1 VAFSRNHLANKVHR
15 PISLYLK
22 ACGTAAKAFDTM
34 SALGVTL
41 SQKWALTA
49 VEKLAK
55 SKMDDLVNR
64 VKNTSFHTT
73 HDNINRMFRV
83 SHQRVG
89 HNSHFDSGTAAT
101 VFIPPDETGYKLP
114 ETNEEFLKKVAEGAT
129 TSITPHEIQELHA
142 DAAPRIFAQNV
153 HTVLKMLVNAPDFKF
168 KTYEHRSSEIFGRP
182 PVSDALPTGP
192 GHTLDQYILNTAKI
206 DEVSYDGNRQWMDE
220 WSRQLKLDTDEEKE
234 KTGQKRIIIWSG
246 DQLTASRLRGLKTF
260 RSMDDTPYERL
271 CWIEPIFGWFHL
283 QMAFAT
289 SLHKQYYGRKAG
301 IGFARAFE
309 LLGKKGLASA
319 KVKGNWFHDF
329 EETLKELATA
339 HFLCIWLEITGA
351 GSVEDL
357 RSKSPE
363 ELRRFAE
370 RIVSEFASTA
380 ALEER
385 SRQPSPKRDELQEQV
400 IQLNR
405 DLLEYLEL
413 DDAIKQ
419 GHVSRMEDLLPGLL
433 YRFQGGNNK
442 LYVIEV
448 TELLQKLQKE
458 WLDSVK

>member
-1 VAFSRNHLANKVHR
+1 MHR

-22 ACGTAAKAFDTM
+22 ACGTAVKAFDIM

-49 VEKLAK
+49 VESVAK
-55 SKMDDLVNR
+55 HKMDDLVNQ
-64 VKNTSFHTT
+64 VKTTSFHTT

-101 VFIPPDETGYKLP
+101 VFIPPAETEYQLP
-114 ETNEEFLKKVAEGAT
+114 TTNEEFLRGVAEGAKT
-129 TSITPHEIQELHA
+129 PITAHEIQELHA
-142 DAAPRIFAQNV
+142 NAAPRIFAQNV
-153 HTVLKMLVNAPDFKF
+153 HTVLGLLVNDPAFEF
-168 KTYEHRSSEIFGRP
+168 KTYKHQDSNIFDRP
-182 PVSDALPTGP
+182 PVSEALPTGP
-192 GHTLDQYILNTAKI
+192 GHALDQYLMRTAKI
-206 DEVSYDGNRQWMDE
+206 DEASHEGNRQWLDE
-220 WSRQLKLDTDEEKE
+220 WSRQLGLDSDVERENM
-234 KTGQKRIIIWSG
+234 GRNRIVVWSG
-246 DQLTASRLRGLKTF
+246 DQLTASRLRGLKAL
-260 RSMDDTPYERL
+260 RSMDSSPHEQL
-271 CWIEPIFGWFHL
+271 CWVEPIFGWFHL

-289 SLHKQYYGRKAG
+289 SLHKQYYGTKAG
-301 IGFARAFE
+301 IGFSRAFE

-329 EETLKELATA
+329 EEALKDIAAA
-339 HFLCIWLEITGA
+339 HFLCTWLEVTGA
-351 GSVEDL
+351 SSVKDL

-363 ELRRFAE
+363 ELKCFAE
-370 RIVSEFASTA
+370 RIILEFASTA
-380 ALEER
+380 ALEEL
-385 SRQPSPKRDELQEQV
+385 SRRLPSKRDCLREQV
-400 IQLNR
+400 VQFNR

-419 GHVSRMEDLLPGLL
+419 GHISRMEDLLPSLL

-458 WLDSVK
+458 WIGDVK